1 MTREFENAPYGVVLV
16 DAALE
21 ARWMNAASRVL
32 LERVTLIPEN
42 HPLATLRLADGSTL
56 EDCARESLASGA
68 AVTNLRVTAP
78 VGIGGSRAYS
88 ATLHPVR
95 GDGDALVGVCCLL
108 ADVTDES
115 RLVEALWQTQKLEA
129 AGQLANV
136 FAHDFNNLLTVI
148 QGYCDLLLMK
158 VTDDVLTDRLGKI
171 RSAAVAAAGLSRQ
184 LLLLTR
190 PSPGEIAAVDL
201 TLVLRAMMTAL
212 ERALPPDVKRL
223 FDFEENLGLAVANAA
238 QAEQIVMT
246 LVMNALQAM
255 PNGGTLAITTRGLTV
270 TATEA
275 DARGVPAGGYVC
287 LAVRD
292 TGVGMDE
299 ATQARL
305 FEPGFTTKAD
315 GGGAGLGLLVSRT
328 LMQRLRGAIT
338 VESSRGAGTTVSV
351 WFPRPAAEPPANVPT
366 PWPDARPPCVLFAEP
381 DDSVRD
387 ALVAGLNAAGALVL
401 PASNWSDT
409 LRIARSHTGAVHLLL
424 ASDSFA
430 DGPGAAL
437 ADAVGTARPG
447 IAVLI
452 VSTRHLG
459 ALAPERAASHRYP
472 TIAKPCTLEQ
482 LTGEIARLLH
492 PASPGIAG

>member
-1 MTREFENAPYGVVLV
+1 VRREFENAPYGVVLV

-21 ARWMNAASRVL
+21 ALWMNAASRAL
-32 LERVTLIPEN
+32 LEHVPLISAH
-42 HPLATLRLADGSTL
+42 HPLAALRLADGSTL
-56 EDCARESLASGA
+56 EDRARESFVGGA
-68 AVTNLRVTAP
+68 AVTNLRVAAP

-88 ATLHPVR
+88 AALHPVR

-108 ADVTDES
+108 TDVTDES

-136 FAHDFNNLLTVI
+136 FAHDFNNLLAVI

-158 VTDDVLTDRLGKI
+158 VTDDVLMDRLGKI

-190 PSPGEIAAVDL
+190 PGPGEIAAVDL
-201 TLVLRAMMTAL
+201 TLVLRAMKTAL
-212 ERALPPDVKRL
+212 ERALPPEVKRS

-238 QAEQIVMT
+238 HAEQIVMT

-255 PNGGTLAITTRGLTV
+255 PNGGTLAITTRGRTV
-270 TATEA
+270 TATEVHA
-275 DARGVPAGGYVC
+275 HGVPVGSYVC

-292 TGVGMDE
+292 TGVGMDD
-299 ATQARL
+299 ATRARL
-305 FEPGFTTKAD
+305 FDPGFTTKAD
-315 GGGAGLGLLVSRT
+315 GGGAGMGLLVART
-328 LMQRLRGAIT
+328 LMQRLCGAIT
-338 VESSRGAGTTVSV
+338 VESSPGAGTTVSV
-351 WFPRPAAEPPANVPT
+351 WFPRPAAEPAAIVPT
-366 PWPDARPPCVLFAEP
+366 PWPEARRPCVLFAEP

-387 ALVAGLNAAGALVL
+387 ALGAGLSAAGALVL

-409 LRIARSHTGAVHLLL
+409 LRIARSHAGAVDVLL

-430 DGPGAAL
+430 DGHGAAL
-437 ADAVGTARPG
+437 ADAVGNVRPG

-452 VSTRHLG
+452 ASTRHRG
-459 ALAPERAASHRYP
+459 PLAPERAATHRYP

-482 LTGEIARLLH
+482 LIGQIARLLH